1 MMYLLHSI
9 QDSED
14 QRGDKKENN
23 MVRFRVPT
31 SSEITRKK
39 ERATE
44 RERASKSEL
53 KSEQKQAK
61 ASYCKIKAS
70 SQLTCWFS
78 VKRRRCTVVK
88 YVKVRCISAESNR
101 GREHTIKSE

>member
-70 SQLTCWFS
+70 SQLTCWFRLKS
-78 VKRRRCTVVK
+78 VFVPC
-88 YVKVRCISAESNR
+88 
-101 GREHTIKSE
+101 

>member
-31 SSEITRKK
+31 SSEITRQK
-39 ERATE
+39 ERAKE

-53 KSEQKQAK
+53 RASKSKRKRVIAGKKRQANLLVGFRLK
-61 ASYCKIKAS
+61 G
-70 SQLTCWFS
+70 
-78 VKRRRCTVVK
+78 VV
-88 YVKVRCISAESNR
+88 VPL
-101 GREHTIKSE
+101 

>member
-1 MMYLLHSI
+1 MTDDVLLHSI

-39 ERATE
+39 ERAIE

-53 KSEQKQAK
+53 RASKS
-61 ASYCKIKAS
+61 
-70 SQLTCWFS
+70 
-78 VKRRRCTVVK
+78 KRKRVIAGKKRLANLLVGFRLKGVV
-88 YVKVRCISAESNR
+88 VPL
-101 GREHTIKSE
+101 